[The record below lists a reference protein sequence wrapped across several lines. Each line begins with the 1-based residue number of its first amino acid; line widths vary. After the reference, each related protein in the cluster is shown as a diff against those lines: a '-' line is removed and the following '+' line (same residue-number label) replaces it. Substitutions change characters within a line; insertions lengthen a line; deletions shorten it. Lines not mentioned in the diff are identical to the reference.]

1 MIKKSHFVST
11 LVIQKRKK
19 LQMSQTVLSARLGW
33 SNKNAQY
40 VSNVERGI
48 CQFPIKSIKMLSIA
62 LQTPVEEVIN
72 AFVED
77 YRRSIQQ
84 EVYHDPS

>member
-19 LQMSQTVLSARLGW
+19 LQMSQTALSARLGW

-40 VSNVERGI
+40 VSNVERGL
-48 CQFPIKSIKMLSIA
+48 CQFPTKSIKMLSIA
-62 LQTPVEEVIN
+62 LQTPVEEIIN

-77 YRRSIQQ
+77 YKLGVRK
-84 EVYHDPS
+84 EVYDDPS

>member
-19 LQMSQTVLSARLGW
+19 LKMGQTVLSSRLGW

-40 VSNVERGI
+40 VSNVERGL
-48 CQFPIKSIKMLSIA
+48 CQFPTKSIKMLSIA
-62 LQTPVEEVIN
+62 LQTPVEEIIT

-77 YRRSIQQ
+77 YKRGIHQ
-84 EVYHDPS
+84 EVYHDPT